1 MGIAPLGH
9 ATVRRLDVRRWTM
22 TSEQTARKRTG
33 KRNAQIALALVLGA
47 LVVLF
52 FVMTMVRLKG
62 HVFDWTS

>member
-1 MGIAPLGH
+1 MDEDEKRN
-9 ATVRRLDVRRWTM
+9 VRER
-22 TSEQTARKRTG
+22 RKRNIAIG
-33 KRNAQIALALVLGA
+33 LALAG

>member
-1 MGIAPLGH
+1 M
-9 ATVRRLDVRRWTM
+9 DED
-22 TSEQTARKRTG
+22 EQRNARERRKR
-33 KRNAQIALALVLGA
+33 NIAIGLALVG